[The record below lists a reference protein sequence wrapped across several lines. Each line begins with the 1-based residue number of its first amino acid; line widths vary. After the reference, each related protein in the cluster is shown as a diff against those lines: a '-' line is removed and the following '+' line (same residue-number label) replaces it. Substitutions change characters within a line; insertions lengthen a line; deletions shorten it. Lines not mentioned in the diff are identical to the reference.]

1 MSEPLSK
8 RHYEQ
13 EALKRMSKSKNKSRP
28 QLPVVDSCEQ
38 ICYNGPLVT
47 ALKRGM
53 LAPETVFDLAAT
65 FDVLADPTRI
75 KILHC
80 LAQGELCVCDLAH
93 VLGMSMSAVSHQLR
107 RLRDLRLVKYRY
119 AGRMAFYSL
128 DDPFLKQMLRDAV
141 EHAKGS
147 GASSAMLANEPE
159 PSPESS
165 RNVRKRQYAR

>member
-1 MSEPLSK
+1 MPKSNK
-8 RHYEQ
+8 RNGPQ
-13 EALKRMSKSKNKSRP
+13 
-28 QLPVVDSCEQ
+28 QLPVLDSCEQ
-38 ICYNGPLVT
+38 LCYNAPLVN
-47 ALKRGM
+47 ALKGGM

-119 AGRMAFYSL
+119 VGRMAFYAL
-128 DDPFLKQMLRDAV
+128 DDAFLKQMLRDAV
-141 EHAKGS
+141 EHAKGNV
-147 GASSAMLANEPE
+147 GSSAMIADASKL
-159 PSPESS
+159 SPAS
-165 RNVRKRQYAR
+165 RKRQHAR